1 MVSGRLR
8 RRFGGNDMTYK
19 SDPELLVLHSLRL
32 KGFAEPPDVCD
43 ATTLPEGT
51 VTELLVAFRGR
62 DIVGRRDGRISGF
75 MLTPAGKEHHA
86 SLLDI
91 ERTEADCVPRVE
103 WAYDAFLAHNE
114 TFKQLC
120 SDWQLRTVDGKQ
132 VPNDH
137 SDAGYDA
144 AIGDRLVGFQAEVA
158 DVLDEIGDVL
168 TRFSPYGDRLET
180 AVSRFV
186 GGETAALSRPLNRS
200 YHDVWM
206 ELHED
211 LLLTL
216 GRARGEADGY

>member
-1 MVSGRLR
+1 
-8 RRFGGNDMTYK
+8 MTYK

-32 KGFAEPPDVCD
+32 KGFAEPTDVSD

-51 VTELLVAFRGR
+51 VTELLAAFR
-62 DIVGRRDGRISGF
+62 DQEMVGRRDGRISGF
-75 MLTPAGKEHHA
+75 MLTPSGKEHHA
-86 SLLDI
+86 TLLDK
-91 ERTEADCVPRVE
+91 ERSEAACAPRVA
-103 WAYDAFLAHNE
+103 WTYDAFLAYNE

-137 SDAGYDA
+137 SDAAYDN
-144 AIGDRLVGFQAEVA
+144 AIGERLVDLQTQVA
-158 DVLDEIGDVL
+158 DVLDEIGAVL
-168 TRFSPYGDRLET
+168 VRFTPYGDRLDS
-180 AVSRFV
+180 AVTRFV